1 MGTPMLSSSLPPYS
15 GDYDV
20 GTIDIEAPCTPRRIG
35 DYSYKET
42 GGAAFELETVLFSV
56 FYPAV
61 KGSVMG

>member
-1 MGTPMLSSSLPPYS
+1 MGTLMLSSSLPPYS